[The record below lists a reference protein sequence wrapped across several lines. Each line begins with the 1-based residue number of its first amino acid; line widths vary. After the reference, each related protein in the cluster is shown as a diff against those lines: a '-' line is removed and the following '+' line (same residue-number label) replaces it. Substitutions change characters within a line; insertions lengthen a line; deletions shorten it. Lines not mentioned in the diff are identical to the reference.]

1 MKPYKTITLRL
12 DAAHYARLTETAQTA
27 GLKIEPMLRQ
37 LIMGVNLRPR
47 PPDTYAALLREL
59 SAIGNNVNQIAYWAN
74 ATKGIGKAEIAE
86 AAALVRQAWRTVKE
100 TL

>member
-1 MKPYKTITLRL
+1 MKELSDTT
-12 DAAHYARLTETAQTA
+12 
-27 GLKIEPMLRQ
+27 GLKMEPVLRK
-37 LIMGVNLRPR
+37 LVMGVQLRPR

-86 AAALVRQAWRTVKE
+86 AAALVRQAWRMVKE